1 MSRKNKTLRAFLHQ
15 NPNPTTQEIWNAAW
29 KAQGNKAYSLKI
41 QQLEATIERIRAKAN
56 KQAEDWGLWFE
67 TKTTSEAY
75 LQQELRSLHAA
86 IEQQE

>member
-41 QQLEATIERIRAKAN
+41 QQLEATIERI
-56 KQAEDWGLWFE
+56 
-67 TKTTSEAY
+67 EALPRY
-75 LQQELRSLHAA
+75 DMEGNEVGVSMEYRDNGQYVRFDELQQAL
-86 IEQQE
+86 EQQE